1 MNPQFKKGVLELCAL
16 TLLKSGDRYGY
27 ELAELIGRKIAI
39 SEGTVYPMLKRLQSE
54 GYFETYL
61 CESPNGP
68 ARKYYRITKKGE
80 ERQELLK
87 NQWTEFKLQ
96 VESFFSEEIV

>member
-16 TLLKSGDRYGY
+16 TLLCGGDRYGY
-27 ELAELIGRKIAI
+27 ELAELIRQKIAI

-61 CESPNGP
+61 RESPNGP
-68 ARKYYRITKKGE
+68 ARKYYRITTKGKD
-80 ERQELLK
+80 RQALLK
-87 NQWTEFKLQ
+87 AQWLEFSGQ
-96 VESFFSEEIV
+96 VESFFSEDI

>member
-16 TLLKSGDRYGY
+16 TLLKGGDRYGY
-27 ELAELIGRKIAI
+27 ELAELIRQKIAI
-39 SEGTVYPMLKRLQSE
+39 SEGTVYPMLKRLQTE

-61 CESPNGP
+61 RESPNGP

-87 NQWTEFKLQ
+87 NQWTEFMTQ
-96 VESFFSEEIV
+96 VESFFSEETK